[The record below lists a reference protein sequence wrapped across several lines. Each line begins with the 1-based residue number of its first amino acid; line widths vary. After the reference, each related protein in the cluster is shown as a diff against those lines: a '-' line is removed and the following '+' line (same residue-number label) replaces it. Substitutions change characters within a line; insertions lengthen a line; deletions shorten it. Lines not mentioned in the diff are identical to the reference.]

1 MQSQI
6 LNRKKEPVAMTT
18 ESSREVIKRYI
29 EDAIAAERN
38 FETQLKAFSKQGE
51 QAAVQR
57 VFAEHAIETRHQ
69 HQRLSARLAELGGS
83 PSVLKGFLAHMFNF
97 SPKTAQI
104 GHDASEKSSQDLIV
118 AFAIENSEIAMYEE
132 LAVVAA
138 FAGDTETEQLARA
151 IQEEERA
158 AAKKVWDLIDSSCRQ
173 TFMKVTS
180 NPSNVP
186 VF

>member
-1 MQSQI
+1 
-6 LNRKKEPVAMTT
+6 MTT

-29 EDAIAAERN
+29 GDAIAAEQN
-38 FETQLKAFSKQGE
+38 FETQLKAFSKEGE

-57 VFAEHAIETRHQ
+57 VFADHAVETRHQ
-69 HQRLSARLAELGGS
+69 HQRLTARLAELGGS
-83 PSVLKGFLAHMFNF
+83 PSAMKSVLAHIFNF
-97 SPKTAQI
+97 APRTAQI

-138 FAGDTETEQLARA
+138 FAGDMETERLARA

-180 NPSNVP
+180 NPSNVS
-186 VF
+186 VY

>member
-1 MQSQI
+1 M
-6 LNRKKEPVAMTT
+6 
-18 ESSREVIKRYI
+18 
-29 EDAIAAERN
+29 
-38 FETQLKAFSKQGE
+38 
-51 QAAVQR
+51 
-57 VFAEHAIETRHQ
+57 
-69 HQRLSARLAELGGS
+69 
-83 PSVLKGFLAHMFNF
+83 
-97 SPKTAQI
+97 
-104 GHDASEKSSQDLIV
+104 
-118 AFAIENSEIAMYEE
+118 
-132 LAVVAA
+132 AA

>member
-1 MQSQI
+1 
-6 LNRKKEPVAMTT
+6 MTT
-18 ESSREVIKRYI
+18 ESSREVIKSYI
-29 EDAIAAERN
+29 EDAIVAEQK
-38 FETQLKAFSKQGE
+38 FEGQLRAFSKEGE

-57 VFAEHAIETRHQ
+57 LFADHAIETRHQ

-83 PSVLKGFLAHMFNF
+83 PSAMKSFFAHMFNF
-97 SPKTAQI
+97 APRAAHI
-104 GHDASEKSSQDLIV
+104 GHDSSEKSSQDLIL

-173 TFMKVTS
+173 TFMKATS
-180 NPSNVP
+180 NPSNVS
-186 VF
+186 VY

>member
-1 MQSQI
+1 
-6 LNRKKEPVAMTT
+6 MTT
-18 ESSREVIKRYI
+18 QSSREVIKRYI
-29 EDAIAAERN
+29 VDAIAAEQN
-38 FETQLKAFSKQGE
+38 FETQLKAFSREGE

-57 VFAEHAIETRHQ
+57 VFADHAIETRHQ
-69 HQRLSARLAELGGS
+69 HQRLTARLEELGGS
-83 PSVLKGFLAHMFNF
+83 PSVLKSFLAHVFNF
-97 SPKTAQI
+97 APKTAQI
-104 GHDASEKSSQDLIV
+104 GHDASEKSSQDLII

-180 NPSNVP
+180 NPANVSS
-186 VF
+186 VTV

>member
-1 MQSQI
+1 
-6 LNRKKEPVAMTT
+6 MTT
-18 ESSREVIKRYI
+18 QSSREVIKRYI
-29 EDAIAAERN
+29 VDAIAAEQN
-38 FETQLKAFSKQGE
+38 FETQLKAFSKEGE

-69 HQRLSARLAELGGS
+69 HQRLTARLEDLGGS
-83 PSVLKGFLAHMFNF
+83 PSVLKSFFAHIFNF
-97 SPKTAQI
+97 APKAAQI
-104 GHDASEKSSQDLIV
+104 GHDASEKSSQDLII

-138 FAGDTETEQLARA
+138 FAGDKETEQLARA

-180 NPSNVP
+180 NPANVSS
-186 VF
+186 VTV